1 MSICHVVVDTVVDTV
16 VDVVVDV
23 GVDAVLTLYVVQMNC
38 VTCTVFSV

>member
-1 MSICHVVVDTVVDTV
+1 MSICHVVVDTV